1 MIKTEITG
9 GPLSGDYSHSGSLV
23 NSRLLGPSRPPTST
37 PGAISPSHLNG
48 NREGIS
54 NGNTAIE
61 PNYFCNIY
69 CNQYSQ
75 SLLLICLGLPPQHSV
90 LPPSAAY
97 YGTGQPTDH
106 QTIAHSGHHSPN
118 KYGHPHSV
126 GVGSHHLGENGHDG
140 SFADFVTLVSQQEHG
155 QNAHVAA
162 VSAAATSLGGSGQGV
177 IGHPG
182 PVRSP
187 YSASGYPPAP
197 VPPSSI
203 SHVSRPLAV
212 HRSNGKNFCNFKQ
225 T

>member
-1 MIKTEITG
+1 MM
-9 GPLSGDYSHSGSLV
+9 
-23 NSRLLGPSRPPTST
+23 
-37 PGAISPSHLNG
+37 
-48 NREGIS
+48 S
-54 NGNTAIE
+54 NNF
-61 PNYFCNIY
+61 Y
-69 CNQYSQ
+69 QYSQ
-75 SLLLICLGLPPQHSV
+75 SLLLPCLGLPPQHSV

-225 T
+225 N